1 MRLIR
6 IRVQLSEIQDPA
18 AGRAVQ
24 VGHVNV
30 HLVNPF
36 RGKNLL
42 GLCAR
47 RKGGEIW
54 RRGSSGFVLPLGVRI
69 GMRIERVWRWRARF
83 SSAAKTG
90 DSFVCRRI
98 SSADAYIHS

>member
-1 MRLIR
+1 MLLIR

-18 AGRAVQ
+18 AGRAVE
-24 VGHVNV
+24 VRHVDV

-42 GLCAR
+42 GLSAR
-47 RKGGEIW
+47 WKSREIW
-54 RRGSSGFVLPLGVRI
+54 RRGYGGLVLTLGVRI
-69 GMRIERVWRWRARF
+69 GMQIERVGGWRAEF
-83 SSAAKTG
+83 SGAAKTR

-98 SSADAYIHS
+98 SAA